1 MSDIEEVTEEPTHK
15 LCKGSHS
22 CGEVKLRSHFTN
34 DKSKTDGKR
43 NRCKQCQRAFNKKYA
58 KCRKER
64 DKKYR
69 SKPEVRFKKYKASAE
84 SRGYTWD
91 LTRDQFME
99 HWQKPC
105 NHCGAAIET
114 IGLDRVDSSL
124 PYQVDNVEP
133 CCSKCNQMKSDWST
147 VDWYNHMGK
156 IMSHKMTK
164 V

>member
-1 MSDIEEVTEEPTHK
+1 MDTDPTTHK
-15 LCKGSHS
+15 LCTGAHG
-22 CGEVKLRSHFTN
+22 CNEVKLRSHFTN
-34 DKSKTDGKR
+34 DKSKKDGKR
-43 NRCKQCQRAFNKKYA
+43 NRCKQCQRDFNKKFPSGRRA
-58 KCRKER
+58 S

-69 SKPEVRFKKYKASAE
+69 NKPEVRFKKYKASAE

-91 LTRDQFME
+91 LTRDQFMV

-147 VDWYNHMGK
+147 VDWYTHMGK

>member
-1 MSDIEEVTEEPTHK
+1 MTILK
-15 LCKGSHS
+15 KCIGAHS
-22 CGEVKLRSHFTN
+22 CGKMLLLSHFSN
-34 DKSKTDGKR
+34 DKSKRDGKR
-43 NRCKQCQRAFNKKYA
+43 NI
-58 KCRKER
+58 CRKCNRAHRKKHPAPNRKES
-64 DKKYR
+64 DKRYR
-69 SKPEVRFKKYKASAE
+69 KKPEVRFKKYKASAE

-91 LTRDQFME
+91 LTRDEFMV

-105 NHCGAAIET
+105 THCGAAIET

-147 VDWYNHMGK
+147 VDWYTHMGK